1 MNFKLTGL
9 HLEVTQP
16 LRDYVESKLDR
27 VTRHVDNV
35 IDVAVTLSVDKLIQK
50 AEVNVHLSGK
60 DIHVEATDSDMYAAI
75 DALVDKLDRQ
85 VLRHKEKL
93 DQRRAPIPQPQEPQV
108 EEGTL

>member
-50 AEVNVHLSGK
+50 AELNVHLSGK

-85 VLRHKEKL
+85 VLRHKEKQ
-93 DQRRAPIPQPQEPQV
+93 DQRRAPIPQPQV

>member
-35 IDVAVTLSVDKLIQK
+35 IDVAVTLSVDKL
-50 AEVNVHLSGK
+50 
-60 DIHVEATDSDMYAAI
+60 
-75 DALVDKLDRQ
+75 DRQ

-93 DQRRAPIPQPQEPQV
+93 DQRRAPIPQPQI
-108 EEGTL
+108 EEDTL